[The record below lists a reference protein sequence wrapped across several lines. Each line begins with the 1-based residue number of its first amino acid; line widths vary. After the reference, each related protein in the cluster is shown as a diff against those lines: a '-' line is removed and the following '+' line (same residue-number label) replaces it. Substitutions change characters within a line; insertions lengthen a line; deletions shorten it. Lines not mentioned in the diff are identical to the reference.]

1 MNPGLV
7 GTWVAFA
14 AALLSGFLYL
24 AVGTG
29 RERLRP
35 WADGVFRL
43 QFVLLLGLGVWL
55 ASLFLTHQYQYAYVA
70 SYSSRTMAPQYV
82 FASFWGGQQGTF
94 LLWAIYG
101 GLFGVILSLSRNRL
115 VPTAMFF
122 LNWAQVFLLLILV
135 VAGPFRL
142 LERVPADGQ
151 GLNPLLQD
159 FWMTIHP
166 PILFLGFASL
176 VVPFALALS
185 ALCHRDRPAWLAAAP
200 PWTLFSVVVLGTGFT
215 LGGIWAY
222 KVLGWGGFWG
232 WDPVENTSLVPWLF
246 AAALFHG
253 LLVERSTGALSRT
266 NLFLALLPFLFV
278 LYGSFLTRSGVLAD
292 FSVHSFVDLGLNAYL
307 LAYLGLFAVAGLVI
321 WLLRSG
327 GMREPGA
334 EIGSVSREFGLW
346 LGVLTFVLMA
356 ILTMLG
362 TSAPLV
368 SRLFGPPSA
377 VQISYYNTVNG
388 VLGLLLLG
396 LSGLTPLVR
405 WREDRWDR
413 IGRVALVPLLASLV
427 AVALGA
433 LLGVRGRIELLL
445 LGGIGFAVTANL
457 SVAVRALRR
466 GATYAAGYL
475 SHIGFTVML
484 VGVIAL
490 GRYGQAVPTE
500 LVRGEPKSAF
510 GFQFTYEGLRPQPDG
525 RTRAVVRVRGG
536 GREFEALPVIYYS
549 EFNRGMMRN
558 PHVERFLARD
568 LYISPVEVLEADR
581 DVPPLELAKG
591 ESRSVGD
598 ARITFVDF
606 AMRRDAR
613 EVRAEAEVIVERG
626 GQRHVLEPA
635 VVVNEYGRT
644 VEAAEAPDGFSVSLA
659 AVDADGGRV
668 MLAVREPDQAAAPEA
683 LSVEISTKPL
693 INLVWSGMGLLLV
706 GSFLAV
712 VRRGRGSRQKPRPA

>member
-1 MNPGLV
+1 VNPGLI

-14 AALLSGFLYL
+14 TALVAGGLYL

-35 WADGVFRL
+35 WADGTFRL
-43 QFVLLLGLGVWL
+43 QLVLLVGLGAWL
-55 ASLFLTHQYQYAYVA
+55 WVLFLTHQFQYSYVA
-70 SYSSRTMAPQYV
+70 SYSSRDMAPQYV

-101 GLFGVILSLSRNRL
+101 AALGVLLSRSRNRL

-122 LNWAQVFLLLILV
+122 LNWVQVFLLLILV
-135 VAGPFRL
+135 VAGPFRI
-142 LERVPADGQ
+142 LERVPPDGQ

-166 PILFLGFASL
+166 PVLFLGFASL
-176 VVPFALALS
+176 AIPFALALS

-200 PWTLFSVVVLGTGFT
+200 PWTLLSIVVLGTGFT

-253 LLVERSTGALSRT
+253 LLVERSSGALSRT

-307 LAYLGLFAVAGLVI
+307 LVFLGAFAAGGFGI
-321 WLLRSG
+321 WLARSG

-346 LGVLTFVLMA
+346 LGMLTLLLMGL
-356 ILTMLG
+356 LTMLG

-396 LSGLTPLVR
+396 LAGLTPLVR

-413 IGRVALVPLLASLV
+413 IGRVALVPLAGALV
-427 AVALGA
+427 AVIAGM
-433 LLGVRGRIELLL
+433 LLGVEKRLELLL
-445 LGGIGFAVTANL
+445 LGGIGFALTANF
-457 SVAVRALRR
+457 SIVVRALRR
-466 GATYAAGYL
+466 GPTYAAGYV
-475 SHIGFTVML
+475 SHIGVTVL
-484 VGVIAL
+484 LIGIIAL
-490 GRYGQAVPTE
+490 GRYGEAVPTE
-500 LVRGEPKSAF
+500 LELGRPKSAF
-510 GFQFTYEGLRPQPDG
+510 GFEFTYQGLRPQPDG
-525 RTRAVVRVRGG
+525 KTRAVVRVRGAG
-536 GREFEALPVIYYS
+536 CEFEALPVIYYS
-549 EFNRGMMRN
+549 EFNRGMMRH
-558 PHVERFLARD
+558 PHVERFVTRD
-568 LYISPVEVLEADR
+568 LYLSPVEVLEADR
-581 DVPPLELAKG
+581 NAPPVSFAKG
-591 ESRSVGD
+591 ESRAVGD
-598 ARITFVDF
+598 AEITFVDF
-606 AMRRDAR
+606 AMQRGAD

-626 GQRHVLEPA
+626 GRRHVLEPA
-635 VVVNEYGRT
+635 VVVNRYGRT

-659 AVDADGGRV
+659 AVDATNGRV
-668 MLAVREPDQAAAPEA
+668 MLAVRTPGEPATPEA

-693 INLVWSGMGLLLV
+693 INLVWAGMGTLLL
-706 GSFLAV
+706 GSLLAV
-712 VRRGRGSRQKPRPA
+712 FRRGRPPRPRSQAA